1 MTAVAQ
7 WVVLS
12 SVTLTLDI
20 GQYVATVCSAE
31 LHSCSY
37 CCSQQEIGRPLVGR
51 SIAAAGCRPFHHPI
65 LAIIPGSVSI
75 HVSDVSLGNAANVSV
90 GDRVP
95 QDTNNVLCCA
105 GVCSSAAALG
115 AAVKMI
121 KLIRPSSGRVAAWP
135 SKQ

>member
-1 MTAVAQ
+1 ML
-7 WVVLS
+7 VLLQS
-12 SVTLTLDI
+12 AGNWKTI
-20 GQYVATVCSAE
+20 GGQKHCS
-31 LHSCSY
+31 CRMSY
-37 CCSQQEIGRPLVGR
+37 P
-51 SIAAAGCRPFHHPI
+51 PFHHPI